1 MISRGIEIAA
11 KGMMSLIDF
20 QDSIANNIANVNTAG
35 YKREGLSFRNVYNAL
50 VEEPVER
57 NNPKNQ
63 DGRLVGEISMGSVT
77 NKLVH
82 EFSQGVLSRTENPL
96 DLGIEGDGF
105 FKLRTPDGSYT
116 YTRNGAFCI
125 NSQNLLTDMQG
136 NLVMDDQNQPIRLN
150 LTELNV
156 NSPKDIVVNE
166 DGSFVAMR
174 DENATALQRIGIFDF
189 ANKDEMM
196 AVGTSMYVPK
206 DITTNPELRS
216 QKFTVQQ
223 GAIELS
229 NASIINEMI
238 NSINVSRMQLKEIFW
253 LMLYPFCLSWQKIK
267 ILINNLTMRSIIDSN
282 YEEENINSATINA
295 IVNNG
300 KKDFVCKLDLVSE
313 DGMRKV
319 VFREGNRFIT
329 TDSYLRMYD
338 ALEDMT
344 YKLKSKGMT
353 LKTCQNCQHFTICPD
368 GTLDCL
374 NGKCQISQNEILIWN
389 GCQYFYLHPNK
400 KDN

>member
-50 VEEPVER
+50 IEEPVER

-105 FKLRTPDGSYT
+105 FKLRMPDGSYT

-136 NLVMDDQNQPIRLN
+136 NLIMDDQNQPIRLN

-174 DENATALQRIGIFDF
+174 DENATALQRLGIFDF

-238 NSINVSRMQLKEIFW
+238 NSINVSR
-253 LMLYPFCLSWQKIK
+253 
-267 ILINNLTMRSIIDSN
+267 N
-282 YEEENINSATINA
+282 YETLSTLVREKSSQLSQA
-295 IVNNG
+295 ISLGRLSV
-300 KKDFVCKLDLVSE
+300 
-313 DGMRKV
+313 
-319 VFREGNRFIT
+319 
-329 TDSYLRMYD
+329 
-338 ALEDMT
+338 
-344 YKLKSKGMT
+344 
-353 LKTCQNCQHFTICPD
+353 
-368 GTLDCL
+368 
-374 NGKCQISQNEILIWN
+374 
-389 GCQYFYLHPNK
+389 
-400 KDN
+400 

>member
-50 VEEPVER
+50 IEEPVER

-105 FKLRTPDGSYT
+105 FKLRMPDGSYT

-156 NSPKDIVVNE
+156 NSPKDI
-166 DGSFVAMR
+166 A
-174 DENATALQRIGIFDF
+174 
-189 ANKDEMM
+189 
-196 AVGTSMYVPK
+196 
-206 DITTNPELRS
+206 TNPELRS

-238 NSINVSRMQLKEIFW
+238 NSINVSR
-253 LMLYPFCLSWQKIK
+253 
-267 ILINNLTMRSIIDSN
+267 N
-282 YEEENINSATINA
+282 YETLSTLVREKSSQLSQA
-295 IVNNG
+295 ISLGRLSV
-300 KKDFVCKLDLVSE
+300 
-313 DGMRKV
+313 
-319 VFREGNRFIT
+319 
-329 TDSYLRMYD
+329 
-338 ALEDMT
+338 
-344 YKLKSKGMT
+344 
-353 LKTCQNCQHFTICPD
+353 
-368 GTLDCL
+368 
-374 NGKCQISQNEILIWN
+374 
-389 GCQYFYLHPNK
+389 
-400 KDN
+400 